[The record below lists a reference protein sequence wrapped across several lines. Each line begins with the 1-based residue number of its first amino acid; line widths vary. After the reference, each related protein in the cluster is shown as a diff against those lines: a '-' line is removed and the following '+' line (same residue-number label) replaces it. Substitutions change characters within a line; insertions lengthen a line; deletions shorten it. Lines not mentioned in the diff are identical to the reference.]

1 MGGEVSKNRKKKGP
15 PTQRRFSQGFLSNVR
30 VSIAQRLGH
39 AAVFSQP
46 GEVDQ
51 MDVPKVLLPP
61 DDREEMPE
69 EEKTPPALISLFLP
83 EFPQHKFPSEDCF
96 QVLSVIAKGSLG
108 PILKIKVVN
117 QEKIW
122 AVKVS

>member
-30 VSIAQRLGH
+30 VSITQRLGH
-39 AAVFSQP
+39 SAVFSQP

-51 MDVPKVLLPP
+51 MDVPKVLLP
-61 DDREEMPE
+61 PE